1 MQDKKENFSL
11 IGIVHQDSH
20 VSKVGINDKWKKI
33 ICTTFHFSHGN
44 FQALFRI
51 CFLRASELF
60 LATFTEKRNCQFVL
74 MGMSYALLGM
84 YGLLVKIPRPLIHV
98 GPVETTAW
106 TKIKFS
112 GSLTYNINRPK

>member
-1 MQDKKENFSL
+1 MSVKL
-11 IGIVHQDSH
+11 
-20 VSKVGINDKWKKI
+20 VSTTNEKKKI
-33 ICTTFHFSHGN
+33 ICTTSHFSDGN

-98 GPVETTAW
+98 
-106 TKIKFS
+106 
-112 GSLTYNINRPK
+112 